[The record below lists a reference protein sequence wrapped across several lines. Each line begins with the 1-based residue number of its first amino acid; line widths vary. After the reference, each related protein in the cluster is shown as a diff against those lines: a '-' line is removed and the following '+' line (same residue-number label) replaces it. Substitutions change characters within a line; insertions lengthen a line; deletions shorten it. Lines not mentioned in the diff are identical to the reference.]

1 MKQAA
6 TLCLLVLSA
15 CSGGSSSSGSAPS
28 ATASASAA
36 LVAASASAASPVTT
50 AAATVP
56 EAAAPKG
63 SGVSELKPLGEV
75 ADCKMKSAELANYL
89 QRPGIGLAGRAADG
103 AFASVWLVELQNN
116 PDAQIAFAGFDAEG
130 RQVARAR
137 SIGSTRSEG
146 LRVFDTSG
154 AWAVT
159 WFDAEGLTHARPRW
173 EATPPPEI
181 QHLTTVG
188 KEASDNV
195 AIAST
200 TSGALVAAA
209 PFGPQRDQLGVFL
222 FAPTDSSQP
231 SVKAVGVTH
240 YAKQA
245 RRPAVAAD
253 ATGYYLAWHEEDGS
267 IHASRFD
274 ANGKEGDAH
283 VLAPE
288 GPKRERVALA
298 VTNGGALALWAEGET
313 LIARGLDASA
323 KPAGPAW
330 VVGKGKWATFT
341 AAGPG
346 ALVAWVGN
354 DGKSDGQ
361 LLVARLGPD
370 GAPSAQGLRVTD
382 GAGPVKDPPAV
393 AVAGT
398 RAGLAWTETMSPT
411 VSTKRAV
418 LRVLEVAC
426 VP

>member
-1 MKQAA
+1 M
-6 TLCLLVLSA
+6 
-15 CSGGSSSSGSAPS
+15 
-28 ATASASAA
+28 
-36 LVAASASAASPVTT
+36 TT
-50 AAATVP
+50 
-56 EAAAPKG
+56 
-63 SGVSELKPLGEV
+63 
-75 ADCKMKSAELANYL
+75 
-89 QRPGIGLAGRAADG
+89 R
-103 AFASVWLVELQNN
+103 
-116 PDAQIAFAGFDAEG
+116 
-130 RQVARAR
+130 
-137 SIGSTRSEG
+137 
-146 LRVFDTSG
+146 G

-330 VVGKGKWATFT
+330 VVGKGGLAYSLTGATWSPSTTSVSDDLSAVCGTASSGVWAVGTDASGTNGRVINWNGISWSVLSSMGLTGNPLYAIACANGQAYAVGKNMVMLGCTSASCTPMNNSDF
-341 AAGPG
+341 P
-346 ALVAWVGN
+346 ALVGKTAYAIWITPSSGAGN
-354 DGKSDGQ
+354 DIW
-361 LLVARLGPD
+361 
-370 GAPSAQGLRVTD
+370 
-382 GAGPVKDPPAV
+382 
-393 AVAGT
+393 VAGKAGVLFHYDGT
-398 RAGLAWTETMSPT
+398 RWTQVPTGTAEPTSSPALLGMPTGQANNFWAPWIVRRNPMTTRNKLMTAGDCA
-411 VSTKRAV
+411 VS
-418 LRVLEVAC
+418 RVSS
-426 VP
+426 